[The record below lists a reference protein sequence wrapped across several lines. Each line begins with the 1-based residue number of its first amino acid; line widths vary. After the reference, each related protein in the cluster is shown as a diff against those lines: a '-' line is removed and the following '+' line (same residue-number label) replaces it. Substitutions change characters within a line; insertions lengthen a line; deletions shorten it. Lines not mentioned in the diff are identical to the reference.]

1 MNIFKEIEKAGL
13 YIDKKKTVIL
23 CMLANLILLMT
34 AIHHSQER
42 YMRLIYL
49 DIAEERKEVLK
60 MPLPKDRTM
69 LAVNSVKFNIALAN
83 AELDPKTLADKAGVT
98 KNIVYTAR
106 RGCYVKPIYLGKIA
120 KALGV
125 DVESLINIPFS
136 TYDE

>member
-1 MNIFKEIEKAGL
+1 
-13 YIDKKKTVIL
+13 
-23 CMLANLILLMT
+23 
-34 AIHHSQER
+34 
-42 YMRLIYL
+42 MRLIYL

>member
-1 MNIFKEIEKAGL
+1 MLNGL
-13 YIDKKKTVIL
+13 RLTYL
-23 CMLANLILLMT
+23 RLYLI
-34 AIHHSQER
+34 
-42 YMRLIYL
+42 
-49 DIAEERKEVLK
+49 
-60 MPLPKDRTM
+60 
-69 LAVNSVKFNIALAN
+69 SVSYTHLALAN